1 MGDSARTKRREQLK
15 RWAGS
20 CTDKAPA
27 VPRRRWRGDAEDRA
41 VEPEA
46 ELSDAPRDQPVSGGR
61 DETSPLLKRRK
72 SVRFDRAA
80 EFLATCAS
88 GDIEEAQVMLK
99 VDKETKRRNVEDVAE
114 LINCSNADGI
124 TALHQACID
133 GSMEM
138 VTFLV
143 EYGANV
149 NQVDN
154 EGWTPLHVAAS
165 CGHTDIAD
173 FLLQQGASLSAVNCD
188 GDVPLDIALDEA
200 TEGLLQDYTQR
211 QGVDVEAAKRLE
223 EEQIMR
229 DARTWLTEGLPAD
242 IRHPRTGATP
252 LHVAAAK
259 GYLEALKII
268 CQCGLDVSAMDF
280 DGWTPL
286 HAAAHWGQGEA
297 CHILAEQL
305 CNMEARSNA
314 GQTPFDVADE
324 SVAELLEELLQKQ
337 ANWRNER
344 SILDRQNLQGSTAA
358 NAANKRRR
366 SSVCRMSSKDKMN
379 VQDQSKERGISG
391 DLELSEDKES
401 SPESSTVSSPDTE
414 SVTTST
420 VSPAD
425 KTPEEKDEEEQD
437 KANRTAK
444 VQPTP
449 QTRDI
454 AAESPNTPNADRRK
468 FQAPG
473 RDEESESQRKAR
485 SRLLRQT
492 RRSTQGVTLTDLK
505 EAEKTV
511 AKAADPPPR
520 NIQHVSPI
528 VTITPAERDTDPVKQ
543 VEPEG
548 EKRLGVKERRRGRR
562 ERRSTG
568 IVQSEGENEG
578 EDAHLNDTNSISS
591 ENQLGDSSAEYR
603 TLYFKVLQENLALKD
618 KLQEMELLLSQNKV
632 ELERL
637 RQSLESSTDRPA
649 LLELERFEKLA
660 LQRKALE
667 LEDELKVLV
676 DLRADNQRLK
686 DENAALIRVISKL
699 SSFLHLCVEGEEE
712 KTTHVRGG
720 SLLEKET

>member
-20 CTDKAPA
+20 CTDKASA
-27 VPRRRWRGDAEDRA
+27 VPRRRWRGDAEDGA
-41 VEPEA
+41 GEPEA
-46 ELSDAPRDQPVSGGR
+46 ELSDPPREQPVSVGT
-61 DETSPLLKRRK
+61 DEVSPLLKRRK

-80 EFLATCAS
+80 EFLAACAS
-88 GDIEEAQVMLK
+88 GDTEEAQVMLMEAE
-99 VDKETKRRNVEDVAE
+99 DTKMTDREDVVE
-114 LINCSNADGI
+114 IINCSNADGI

-133 GSMEM
+133 GSMEI
-138 VTFLV
+138 VTFLL
-143 EYGANV
+143 ERGANV
-149 NQVDN
+149 NQVDS

-165 CGHTDIAD
+165 CGYSDIAE

-188 GDVPLDIALDEA
+188 GDVPLDIALEETTDS
-200 TEGLLQDYTQR
+200 LLQGYTLR
-211 QGVDVEAAKRLE
+211 QGVDLEAAKRLE

-229 DARTWLTEGLPAD
+229 DARTWLTEGPPPD
-242 IRHPRTGATP
+242 VRHPKTGATP

-259 GYLEALKII
+259 GYLEALKIL

-297 CHILAEQL
+297 CYILAEQL
-305 CNMEARSNA
+305 CNMESRSNA

-324 SVAELLEELLQKQ
+324 SVEELLEELSQKQ
-337 ANWRNER
+337 AN
-344 SILDRQNLQGSTAA
+344 SILDRQNQPGPTAA
-358 NAANKRRR
+358 NAQNRRRR

-379 VQDQSKERGISG
+379 VQDQSKERGVSG
-391 DLELSEDKES
+391 DLELSEEKES

-414 SVTTST
+414 SVATST

-425 KTPEEKDEEEQD
+425 KTLEEKDEEEKEQD
-437 KANRTAK
+437 KANRTAR

-449 QTRDI
+449 QTRDP
-454 AAESPNTPNADRRK
+454 ESPNTPNADRRK
-468 FQAPG
+468 FQAPV

-485 SRLLRQT
+485 SRLMRQS

-520 NIQHVSPI
+520 NIQPVSPI
-528 VTITPAERDTDPVKQ
+528 VTITPDERDTDPVRQ
-543 VEPEG
+543 AEQEG
-548 EKRLGVKERRRGRR
+548 ERRLAVKDRRRGRK

-568 IVQSEGENEG
+568 IVQPGGENED
-578 EDAHLNDTNSISS
+578 EDGHLDDANSISTS
-591 ENQLGDSSAEYR
+591 NESQQEDFSADYR
-603 TLYFKVLQENLALKD
+603 TLYLKVLQENLALKD

-637 RQSLESSTDRPA
+637 RQ
-649 LLELERFEKLA
+649 EKLA
-660 LQRKALE
+660 LQRKAVE
-667 LEDELKVLV
+667 LEDELKVLG

-699 SSFLHLCVEGEEE
+699 S
-712 KTTHVRGG
+712 R
-720 SLLEKET
+720 